1 MITNEQKVPEGPGL
15 GPEDHSLLPLLPMLY
30 LVWADGELTA
40 AEADGI
46 NSRLDAAGALDE
58 GCRQRLRH
66 WLNPAHPP
74 SASSLRAILHTIRS
88 LRDRLPEASAV
99 SLTRLGLELAREVDP
114 GRTVAFRKET
124 LEGIE
129 RALGVAT
136 PEAVRR
142 LLVADRP
149 RPEEPQEAET
159 PETFDPAAL
168 RALLD
173 APYAEV
179 RDRVRARISSPG
191 FAYFSGPD
199 RDAYRDQVLE
209 WCRQLGSDGFGALGY
224 PESCGGAGDLGK
236 FIAAFETL
244 AFHDASLVVK
254 FGVQYGLFGGSI
266 LQLGT
271 ERHHQACLPRT
282 GTLELPGCFA
292 MSETGHGSN
301 VADLQTVARFDPAS
315 GDFVLHTPDPMARKD
330 WIGNAARHGRMAV
343 VFAQLETGGEV
354 HGVHAFLVTIRGEDG
369 SPAPGVTIEDCG
381 AKEGLNGV
389 DNGRLTFDQVRV
401 PREDL
406 LNRFADV
413 SPEGVY
419 SSPIASPAKRF
430 FTMLGTLVA
439 GRISVAAA
447 SLSAAKSGLAI
458 AVRYGER
465 RRQFGPTGQP
475 ETKLLDYPSHQRRL
489 LPRLAAC
496 YALDFAHKELVR
508 RFLARTEEDSRQV
521 EVLAA
526 GIKSWASWNTVA
538 TLQACRECCG
548 GQGYLSVNR
557 LPGLKADTDVYTTFE
572 GDNTVLMQLVAKG
585 CLTQYRDQFH
595 EMSLFGLLRHLG
607 ARTASVLTDFN
618 PILARNGSEAH
629 LRDPAFQ
636 LDAFRHRED
645 HLTTTAASRIK
656 ARIDRGMDPFDAFRE
671 CLNHLMHLANAHVER
686 VILEPFTAAVEASS
700 GGEKEVLTLL
710 RDLFVLWRIEEDR
723 GWFLETGHME
733 GVKTK
738 AVRALVDRLCA
749 ETRRHA
755 LPLVEAWGI
764 PDECL
769 AAPIAFGPAAGL

>member
-1 MITNEQKVPEGPGL
+1 MATDGQRVQEGL
-15 GPEDHSLLPLLPMLY
+15 GLEPEDHPLLPLLPMLY

-40 AEADGI
+40 AEAEGI
-46 NSRLDAAGALDE
+46 TSRLDASGTLDE
-58 GCRQRLRH
+58 GSRQRLRR
-66 WLNPAHPP
+66 WLDPAHPP
-74 SASSLRAILHTIRS
+74 SASSLRAILHTIRR

-99 SLTRLGLELAREVDP
+99 SLTHLGMELAREVAP
-114 GRTVAFRKET
+114 GGIAFRTET
-124 LEGIE
+124 LEEIE
-129 RALGVAT
+129 QALGVAT
-136 PEAVRR
+136 PEACRR
-142 LLVADRP
+142 LLLGDLP
-149 RPEEPQEAET
+149 RPEQEEGREPPA
-159 PETFDPAAL
+159 FDPAAL

-179 RDRVRARISSPG
+179 RDHVRARISSPG
-191 FAYFSGPD
+191 FAYLSEPD
-199 RDAYRDQVLE
+199 RAAYREKVLE
-209 WCRQLGSDGFGALGY
+209 WCRQLGRDGFGALGY

-244 AFHDASLVVK
+244 AFHDPSLVVK
-254 FGVQYGLFGGSI
+254 FGVQYGLFGGSV

-271 ERHHQACLPRT
+271 ERHHQAILPPT

-292 MSETGHGSN
+292 MSETRHGSN

-315 GDFVLHTPDPMARKD
+315 GDFILHTPDPMARKD
-330 WIGNAARHGRMAV
+330 WIGNAARHGKMAV

-369 SPAPGVTIEDCG
+369 APAPGVTIEDCG

-389 DNGRLTFDQVRV
+389 DNGRITFDHVRV

-419 SSPIASPAKRF
+419 SSPIASPSRRF

-447 SLSAAKSGLAI
+447 ALSAAKSGLAI
-458 AVRYGER
+458 AIRYSER
-465 RRQFGPTGQP
+465 RRQFGPTGKP
-475 ETKLLDYPSHQRRL
+475 ETKLLDYPPHQRRL

-496 YALDFAHKELVR
+496 YALDFAHKDLVR
-508 RFLARTEEDSRQV
+508 RFLARTEEDTRQV

-526 GIKSWASWNTVA
+526 GIKSWASWHTVA
-538 TLQACRECCG
+538 ALQDCRECCG
-548 GQGYLSVNR
+548 GQGYLAVNR
-557 LPGLKADTDVYTTFE
+557 IPGLKADTDVYTTFE

-585 CLTQYRDQFH
+585 CLTQYRDQFN
-595 EMSLFGLLRHLG
+595 EMSPFGLLRFLS
-607 ARTASVLTDFN
+607 ARTAFVLTDLN
-618 PILARNGSEAH
+618 PILARNGSESH
-629 LRDPAFQ
+629 LRDPEFQ
-636 LDAFRHRED
+636 LEAFRHREE
-645 HLTTTAASRIK
+645 HLLTTAASRIK
-656 ARIDRGMDPFDAFRE
+656 ARLDRGMDPFEAFRE
-671 CLNHLMHLANAHVER
+671 CQGHLLRLANAHVER
-686 VILEPFTAAVEASS
+686 VILEPFTVAVEASS
-700 GGEKEVLTLL
+700 GGEREVLTLL
-710 RDLFVLWRIEEDR
+710 RDLFALWRIEEDR

-733 GVKTK
+733 GMKTK
-738 AVRALVDRLCA
+738 AIRALVDRLCI

-755 LPLVEAWGI
+755 LSLVEAWGI

>member
-1 MITNEQKVPEGPGL
+1 MAIDGREGPERLGL
-15 GPEDHSLLPLLPMLY
+15 DPRDRALLPLLPMLY

-40 AEADGI
+40 AEVDGI
-46 NSRLDAAGALDE
+46 ASRLGALDE
-58 GCRQRLRH
+58 GSRERLRH
-66 WLNPAHPP
+66 WLSSEHPP
-74 SASSLRAILHTIRS
+74 PASSLRAILGAVRR
-88 LRDRLPEASAV
+88 LRDRLPAEAAD
-99 SLTRLGLELAREVDP
+99 SLARLGLELAREIDP
-114 GRTVAFRKET
+114 DGASLRIET
-124 LEGIE
+124 LEEIE

-136 PEAVRR
+136 PEASRR
-142 LLVADRP
+142 LLLADRP
-149 RPEEPQEAET
+149 RPEQEEETEPPA
-159 PETFDPAAL
+159 FDVAAL
-168 RALLD
+168 RARLD

-179 RDRVRARISSPG
+179 RDRVRDRISGPG
-191 FAYFSGPD
+191 FAYLSEPD
-199 RDAYRDQVLE
+199 RDSHREQALE
-209 WCRQLGSDGFGALGY
+209 WCRQLGRDGFGALGY
-224 PESCGGAGDLGK
+224 PESCGGAGDLGA

-244 AFHDASLVVK
+244 AFHDPSLVVK
-254 FGVQYGLFGGSI
+254 FGVQFGLFGGSV

-271 ERHHQACLPRT
+271 ERHHRAILPRA

-301 VADLQTVARFDPAS
+301 VADLRTVARFDPER
-315 GDFVLHTPDPMARKD
+315 GDFVLHTPDPLARKD

-343 VFAQLETGGEV
+343 VFAQLETGGAIVGEN
-354 HGVHAFLVTIRGEDG
+354 HGVHAFLVTIRDEDG

-381 AKEGLNGV
+381 EKEGLNGV
-389 DNGRLTFDQVRV
+389 DNGRITFDRVRV

-419 SSPIASPAKRF
+419 SSPIASPSKRF

-447 SLSAAKSGLAI
+447 ALSAAKSGLAI

-508 RFLARTEEDSRQV
+508 RFLARTEADSRQV

-526 GIKSWASWNTVA
+526 GIKSWASWHTVA
-538 TLQACRECCG
+538 ALQACRECCG
-548 GQGYLSVNR
+548 GQGYLAVNR

-595 EMSLFGLLRHLG
+595 EMSLFGLLRYLG
-607 ARTASVLTDFN
+607 ARTVSTLADLN
-618 PILARNGSEAH
+618 PLPPRNADEDH
-629 LRDPAFQ
+629 LRDPGFQ
-636 LDAFRHRED
+636 LDAFRHREA
-645 HLTTTAASRIK
+645 HLLATAADRIK
-656 ARIDRGMDPFDAFRE
+656 SRLDRGMDPFHAFRE
-671 CLNHLMHLANAHVER
+671 CLDHLLRLANAHAER
-686 VILEPFTAAVEASS
+686 VILEPFAAAVEASS
-700 GGEKEVLTLL
+700 GEEREVLTLL
-710 RDLFVLWRIEEDR
+710 RDLFALWRIEEDR

-738 AVRALVDRLCA
+738 AIRALVDRLCA

-764 PDECL
+764 PDQCL

>member
-1 MITNEQKVPEGPGL
+1 MPEGL
-15 GPEDHSLLPLLPMLY
+15 EPEDHPLLPLLPMLY
-30 LVWADGELTA
+30 LVWADGELTV
-40 AEADGI
+40 AEIDGI
-46 NSRLDAAGALDE
+46 TSRLNAADTALDE
-58 GCRQRLRH
+58 RARQRLRH

-74 SASSLRAILHTIRS
+74 SASSLRAILGTIHR
-88 LRDRLPEASAV
+88 LRGRLPAASAG
-99 SLTRLGLELAREVDP
+99 SLTRLGLELAREIDP
-114 GRTVAFRKET
+114 RGTAFRTET
-124 LEGIE
+124 LEEIE

-136 PEAVRR
+136 PEASRR
-142 LLVADRP
+142 LLLADLP
-149 RPEEPQEAET
+149 RPGQPEETEPPA
-159 PETFDPAAL
+159 FDVTAL

-179 RDRVRARISSPG
+179 RDCVRARISSPG
-191 FAYFSGPD
+191 FAYPSEPD
-199 RDAYRDQVLE
+199 RGVYREQVLK
-209 WCRQLGSDGFGALGY
+209 WCRQLGHDGFGALGC
-224 PESCGGAGDLGK
+224 PESCGGAGDLGQ

-244 AFHDASLVVK
+244 AFHDPSLVVK

-271 ERHHQACLPRT
+271 ERHHQACLPRA

-301 VADLQTVARFDPAS
+301 VADLQTVARFDPER

-343 VFAQLETGGEV
+343 VFAQLETRGEA

-369 SPAPGVTIEDCG
+369 APAPGVTIEDCG

-389 DNGRLTFDQVRV
+389 DNGRLTFDRVRV

-406 LNRFADV
+406 LDRFASV
-413 SPEGVY
+413 SPEGIY
-419 SSPIASPAKRF
+419 SSPIASPSKRF

-447 SLSAAKSGLAI
+447 ALSAAKSGLAI
-458 AVRYGER
+458 AIRYGER
-465 RRQFGPTGQP
+465 RRQFGPTGEP

-508 RFLARTEEDSRQV
+508 RFLARTGDDSRQV

-526 GIKSWASWNTVA
+526 GLKSWASWHTVA

-548 GQGYLSVNR
+548 GQGYLAVNR

-585 CLTQYRDQFH
+585 CLTEYRDQFH
-595 EMSLFGLLRHLG
+595 EMSLFNLLRHLG

-618 PILARNGSEAH
+618 PLLARNTGEAH
-629 LRDPAFQ
+629 LRDPEFQ
-636 LDAFRHRED
+636 LDAFRHREE
-645 HLTTTAASRIK
+645 HLLTTAASRIK
-656 ARIDRGMDPFDAFRE
+656 ARLDRGMDPFHAFGE
-671 CLNHLMHLANAHVER
+671 CQDHLLRLANAHVER

-700 GGEKEVLTLL
+700 GGQKEILTLL
-710 RDLFVLWRIEEDR
+710 RDLFALWRIEEDR

>member
-1 MITNEQKVPEGPGL
+1 MATDRQAAEERLGL
-15 GPEDHSLLPLLPMLY
+15 GPEDHPLLSLLPMLY
-30 LVWADGELTA
+30 LVWADGELTS
-40 AEADGI
+40 AEVDGI
-46 NSRLDAAGALDE
+46 TSRLE
-58 GCRQRLRH
+58 GTLGEGPRQRLRY

-74 SASSLRAILHTIRS
+74 PASSLRAILGTIHR
-88 LRDRLPEASAV
+88 LRDRLPAAD
-99 SLTRLGLELAREVDP
+99 SLTRLGLELAREIDP
-114 GRTVAFRKET
+114 KGTAFRKET
-124 LEGIE
+124 LEEIE
-129 RALGVAT
+129 RALGIAT
-136 PEAVRR
+136 PEAARS
-142 LLVADRP
+142 LLLADQP
-149 RPEEPQEAET
+149 RPESAEEAE
-159 PETFDPAAL
+159 PPAFDPAAL

-199 RDAYRDQVLE
+199 RMMDLNTYRDQVLE
-209 WCRQLGSDGFGALGY
+209 WCRQLSSFGALGY
-224 PESCGGAGDLGK
+224 PESCGGAGDLGQ

-244 AFHDASLVVK
+244 AFHDPSLVVK

-301 VADLQTVARFDPAS
+301 VADLQTVARFDPAN

-343 VFAQLETGGEV
+343 VFAQLETGGES

-369 SPAPGVTIEDCG
+369 APTPGVTIEDCG

-389 DNGRLTFDQVRV
+389 DNGRLTFDQIRV

-419 SSPIASPAKRF
+419 SSPIASPSKRF

-447 SLSAAKSGLAI
+447 ALSAAKSGLAI
-458 AVRYGER
+458 SVRYGER

-475 ETKLLDYPSHQRRL
+475 ETRLLDYPSHQRRL

-508 RFLARTEEDSRQV
+508 RFLARTGEDSRQV

-607 ARTASVLTDFN
+607 ARTASVLSDFN

-636 LDAFRHRED
+636 LDAFRHREE
-645 HLTTTAASRIK
+645 HLLTTASSRIK
-656 ARIDRGMDPFDAFRE
+656 ARLDRGMDPFEAFRE
-671 CLNHLMHLANAHVER
+671 CLDHLLRLANAHVER

-700 GGEKEVLTLL
+700 GREKEVLTLL

-738 AVRALVDRLCA
+738 AVRALVDRLCI
-749 ETRRHA
+749 ETRSHA
-755 LPLVEAWGI
+755 LPLIEAWGI
-764 PDECL
+764 PDQCL

>member
-1 MITNEQKVPEGPGL
+1 MLHFRSMTGL
-15 GPEDHSLLPLLPMLY
+15 GLEPEDYPLLPLLPMLY
-30 LVWADGELTA
+30 LVWADGELTK

-46 NSRLDAAGALDE
+46 TSRLNAADTDGALDPAA
-58 GCRQRLRH
+58 RQRLRY
-66 WLNPAHPP
+66 WLDPAHPP
-74 SASSLRAILHTIRS
+74 PASSLRAILSTVHR
-88 LRDRLPEASAV
+88 LRDRLPAG
-99 SLTRLGLELAREVDP
+99 SLTHLGLELAREIDP
-114 GRTVAFRKET
+114 DGIAFRTET
-124 LEGIE
+124 LEEIE
-129 RALGVAT
+129 QALGVAT
-136 PEAVRR
+136 PEASHR
-142 LLVADRP
+142 LLLTDRP
-149 RPEEPQEAET
+149 QPEQLEDLEDTEPPA
-159 PETFDPAAL
+159 FDPAAL
-168 RALLD
+168 QALLD

-191 FAYFSGPD
+191 FAYLSKPV
-199 RDAYRDQVLE
+199 RETYREQVLE
-209 WCRQLGSDGFGALGY
+209 WCRELGRDGFGSLGY
-224 PESCGGAGDLGK
+224 PESCGGAGDLGQ

-244 AFHDASLVVK
+244 AFHDPSLVVK

-271 ERHHQACLPRT
+271 ERHHLAYLPRA

-301 VADLQTVARFDPAS
+301 VADLRTVARFDPGH
-315 GDFVLHTPDPMARKD
+315 GDFVLHTPDPLARKD
-330 WIGNAARHGRMAV
+330 WIGNAAKHGRMAV
-343 VFAQLETGGEV
+343 VFAQLETGGDA
-354 HGVHAFLVTIRGEDG
+354 HGVHALLVTIRNEDG
-369 SPAPGVTIEDCG
+369 SPAPGVMIEDCG

-389 DNGRLTFDQVRV
+389 DNGRLLFDRVRV
-401 PREDL
+401 PRENL

-447 SLSAAKSGLAI
+447 ALSAAKSGLAI
-458 AVRYGER
+458 AIRYGDR

-475 ETKLLDYPSHQRRL
+475 ETRLLDYPSHQRRL

-508 RFLARTEEDSRQV
+508 RFLARTDGDTRQI

-526 GIKSWASWNTVA
+526 GIKSWASWHTVA
-538 TLQACRECCG
+538 TLQTCRECCG
-548 GQGYLSVNR
+548 GQGYLAVNR
-557 LPGLKADTDVYTTFE
+557 IPGLKDDTDVYTTFE

-585 CLTQYRDQFH
+585 CLTEYRGQFH
-595 EMSLFGLLRHLG
+595 EMSLFSLLRHLG
-607 ARTASVLTDFN
+607 TRTALALSDLN
-618 PILARNGSEAH
+618 PILARNADEDH
-629 LRDPAFQ
+629 LRDPEFQ

-645 HLTTTAASRIK
+645 HLLTTAASRIK
-656 ARIDRGMDPFDAFRE
+656 SRLDRGMDPFHAFLE
-671 CLNHLMHLANAHVER
+671 CQDHLLRLANAHVER
-686 VILEPFTAAVEASS
+686 VILEPFTAAVEKSS
-700 GGEKEVLTLL
+700 GDLREVLTLL
-710 RDLFVLWRIEEDR
+710 RDLFALWRIEEDR

-738 AVRALVDRLCA
+738 AIRALVDRLCA

-764 PDECL
+764 PDACL

>member
-1 MITNEQKVPEGPGL
+1 MATQGQGEWEGL
-15 GPEDHSLLPLLPMLY
+15 GLEPEDHALLPILPMLY
-30 LVWADGELTA
+30 LIWADGELTV
-40 AEADGI
+40 AEIDGI
-46 NSRLDAAGALDE
+46 ASRLEPEIGDAS
-58 GCRQRLRH
+58 RQRLRH

-74 SASSLRAILHTIRS
+74 SASSLRAILSTIHRV
-88 LRDRLPEASAV
+88 RDRLPPEASD
-99 SLTRLGLELAREVDP
+99 SLTRLGIELAREVDP
-114 GRTVAFRKET
+114 DGVAFRTET
-124 LEGIE
+124 LEEIE
-129 RALGVAT
+129 RALGVAI
-136 PEAVRR
+136 PEACRR
-142 LLVADRP
+142 VLLADLP
-149 RPEEPQEAET
+149 RPEQSEEEAVEPPA
-159 PETFDPAAL
+159 FDPGGI

-191 FAYFSGPD
+191 FAYPPELD
-199 RDAYRDQVLE
+199 RETYRDRVLE
-209 WCRQLGSDGFGALGY
+209 WCRQLGHDGFGSLGY
-224 PESCGGAGDLGK
+224 PESCGGAGNLGQ

-244 AFHDASLVVK
+244 AFHDPSLVVK
-254 FGVQYGLFGGSI
+254 FGVQYGLFGGSV

-271 ERHHQACLPRT
+271 ERHHLAILPRT
-282 GTLELPGCFA
+282 GTLEIPGCFA

-301 VADLQTVARFDPAS
+301 VADLRTVARFDPES

-343 VFAQLETGGEV
+343 VFAQLETGGES
-354 HGVHAFLVTIRGEDG
+354 HGVHAFLVKIREEDG
-369 SPAPGVTIEDCG
+369 APAPGVTIEDCG

-389 DNGRLTFDQVRV
+389 DNGRITFDHVRV

-458 AVRYGER
+458 AIRYGER
-465 RRQFGPTGQP
+465 RRQFGPTGKP

-508 RFLARTEEDSRQV
+508 RFLSRTEEDSRQV

-526 GIKSWASWNTVA
+526 GIKSWASWHTVA
-538 TLQACRECCG
+538 ALQDCRECCG
-548 GQGYLSVNR
+548 GQGYLAINR

-595 EMSLFGLLRHLG
+595 EMSLFGLLHHLG
-607 ARTASVLTDFN
+607 TRTASVLTDFN
-618 PILARNGSEAH
+618 PILARNASEAH

-636 LDAFRHRED
+636 LEAFRHREE
-645 HLTTTAASRIK
+645 HLLTTAASRIK
-656 ARIDRGMDPFDAFRE
+656 SRLDRGMDPFEAFRE
-671 CLNHLMHLANAHVER
+671 CLDHLLRLANAHVER

-700 GGEKEVLTLL
+700 GGEREVLTLL
-710 RDLFVLWRIEEDR
+710 RDLFALWRIEEDR

-738 AVRALVDRLCA
+738 AIRALVDRLCA

-755 LPLVEAWGI
+755 LPLIEAWGI

>member
-1 MITNEQKVPEGPGL
+1 MGWEELGL
-15 GPEDHSLLPLLPMLY
+15 EPEDQPLLPLLPMLY
-30 LVWADGELTA
+30 VVWADGELTA
-40 AEADGI
+40 AEAEGI
-46 NSRLDAAGALDE
+46 TSRLDDAS
-58 GCRQRLRH
+58 RQRLRR
-66 WLNPAHPP
+66 WLDPAHPP
-74 SASSLRAILHTIRS
+74 PASVLRAILGTIRR
-88 LRDRLPEASAV
+88 LRDRLPAAAAD
-99 SLTRLGLELAREVDP
+99 SLARLGLELAREIGP
-114 GRTVAFRKET
+114 AGTAFRPET
-124 LEGIE
+124 LEEIE

-136 PEAVRR
+136 PEASRR
-142 LLVADRP
+142 LLLADLP
-149 RPEEPQEAET
+149 RPEEAEDAE
-159 PETFDPAAL
+159 PPAFDVSAL

-179 RDRVRARISSPG
+179 RDRVRTRISSPD
-191 FAYFSGPD
+191 FAYPSEPD
-199 RDAYRDQVLE
+199 RMMDRNTYREQVLE
-209 WCRQLGSDGFGALGY
+209 WCRQLGRDGFGALGY
-224 PESCGGAGDLGK
+224 PESCGGAGDLGR

-244 AFHDASLVVK
+244 AFHDPSLVVK
-254 FGVQYGLFGGSI
+254 FGVQYGLFGGSV

-271 ERHHQACLPRT
+271 ERHHRAILPRA

-301 VADLQTVARFDPAS
+301 VADLRTVARFDPTR
-315 GDFVLHTPDPMARKD
+315 GDFVLHTPDPLARKD

-343 VFAQLETGGEV
+343 VFAQLETGAEA
-354 HGVHAFLVTIRGEDG
+354 HGVHAFLVTIRNDDG
-369 SPAPGVTIEDCG
+369 STAAGVTIEDCG
-381 AKEGLNGV
+381 EKEGLNGV
-389 DNGRLTFDQVRV
+389 DNGRITFDRVRV

-419 SSPIASPAKRF
+419 SSPIASPSKRF

-447 SLSAAKSGLAI
+447 ALSAAKSGLAI

-508 RFLARTEEDSRQV
+508 RFLARTGEDSRQI

-526 GIKSWASWNTVA
+526 GIKSWASWHTVA
-538 TLQACRECCG
+538 ALQACRECCG
-548 GQGYLSVNR
+548 GQGYLTVNR

-595 EMSLFGLLRHLG
+595 EMSLVSLLRFLG
-607 ARTASVLTDFN
+607 ARTASALADFN
-618 PILARNGSEAH
+618 PLLTRNAGEDH
-629 LRDPAFQ
+629 LRDPEFQ
-636 LDAFRHRED
+636 LDAFRHREE
-645 HLTTTAASRIK
+645 HLLTTAASRIK
-656 ARIDRGMDPFDAFRE
+656 ARLDRGMDPFDAFNE
-671 CLNHLMHLANAHVER
+671 CQDHLLRLANAHAER
-686 VILEPFTAAVEASS
+686 AILEPFTAAVEASS
-700 GGEKEVLTLL
+700 GPQREVLALL
-710 RDLFVLWRIEEDR
+710 RDLFALWRIEEDR

-738 AVRALVDRLCA
+738 AIRALVGRLCA
-749 ETRRHA
+749 ESRRHA

-769 AAPIAFGPAAGL
+769 AAPIAFGPAAGLQP